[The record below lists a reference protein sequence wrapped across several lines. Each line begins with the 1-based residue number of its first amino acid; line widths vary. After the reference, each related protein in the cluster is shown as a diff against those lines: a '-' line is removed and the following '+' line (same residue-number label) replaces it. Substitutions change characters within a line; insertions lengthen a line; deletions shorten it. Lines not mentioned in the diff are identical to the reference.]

1 MASGHGIPR
10 VSGAIHDHSQEAQD
24 KVRKQIDQYQT
35 VERDVVQRI
44 RTNDFS
50 NDTLQL
56 TSVLLKQN
64 PEYYT
69 VWNHRRRI
77 FLDVFEKEVSSKGA
91 VLDSGPS
98 PTDQKDAEA
107 AEKAGLT
114 VSQREIQLIVNEDL
128 MFLLPLL
135 KQFPKCYWIWNHRAW
150 LLATVSKHLPVSNA
164 LEQWQNELGLVAKM
178 LALDS
183 RNFHGWGYRREVV
196 TNLETLSGQSMA
208 EQEFAYATKMIQA
221 NLSNFSAWH
230 ARSQLIPRLLSERNA
245 SSADRKKLFDE
256 EFDLI
261 TRALYTDPYDQSLW
275 FYHQYLMSTLDSSN
289 KNSPEILKPCT
300 NAERIEYLEQ
310 ELDSVMEML
319 DGAEDCKYIYQAL
332 LEYTSRYLEI
342 GSGKTKV
349 TTIEMNEWLNAL
361 RKIDPLREGRW
372 KDLEQKM
379 NL

>member
-1 MASGHGIPR
+1 M
-10 VSGAIHDHSQEAQD
+10 
-24 KVRKQIDQYQT
+24 
-35 VERDVVQRI
+35 
-44 RTNDFS
+44 
-50 NDTLQL
+50 
-56 TSVLLKQN
+56 
-64 PEYYT
+64 
-69 VWNHRRRI
+69 
-77 FLDVFEKEVSSKGA
+77 SSKGA
-91 VLDSGPS
+91 PTDSGP
-98 PTDQKDAEA
+98 PPPDQKDAEA

-114 VSQREIQLIVNEDL
+114 VSQHEIQLIVNEDL

-150 LLATVSKHLPVSNA
+150 LLATISKHLPVSNA
-164 LEQWQNELGLVAKM
+164 LEQWQKELGLVAKM

-196 TNLETLSGQSMA
+196 TNLEALSGQSMA

-230 ARSQLIPRLLSERNA
+230 ARSQLIPRLLSERKS

-275 FYHQYLMSTLDSSN
+275 FYHQYLMSTLDPSN
-289 KNSPEILKPCT
+289 QNSPSILEPCT
-300 NAERIEYLEQ
+300 NAERLEYLEQ

-332 LEYTSRYLEI
+332 LEYATRYLEI
-342 GSGKTKV
+342 EPGNKKV
-349 TTIEMNEWLNAL
+349 TTKEMKEWLNEL